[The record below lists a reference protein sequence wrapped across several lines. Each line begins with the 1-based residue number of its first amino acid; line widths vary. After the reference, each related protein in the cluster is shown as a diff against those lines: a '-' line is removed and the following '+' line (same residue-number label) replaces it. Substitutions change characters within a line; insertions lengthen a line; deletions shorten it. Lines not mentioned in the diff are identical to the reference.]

1 MQFCQKIQKMDIHDI
16 EHKKDND
23 LVKFIQEK
31 LNIPSVETLS
41 GAEVNAIVEAIKQ
54 RPDNPIIYGDPLEE
68 YIAHRNQ

>member
-1 MQFCQKIQKMDIHDI
+1 MDIHDI

-41 GAEVNAIVEAIKQ
+41 GAEINAIVEAIKQ
-54 RPDNPIIYGDPLEE
+54 RPDNPVIFGDPLEE
-68 YIAHRNQ
+68 YISHRNE

>member
-1 MQFCQKIQKMDIHDI
+1 MDIHDI

-41 GAEVNAIVEAIKQ
+41 GAEINAIVEAIKQ
-54 RPDNPIIYGDPLEE
+54 RPDNPIIFGDPLEE
-68 YIAHRNQ
+68 YIAHRNE

>member
-1 MQFCQKIQKMDIHDI
+1 MQFCIKIKKMDIHDI

-41 GAEVNAIVEAIKQ
+41 GAEINAIVEAIKQ
-54 RPDNPIIYGDPLEE
+54 RPDNPVIFGDPLEE
-68 YIAHRNQ
+68 YISHRNE

>member
-41 GAEVNAIVEAIKQ
+41 GAEINAIVEAIKQ
-54 RPDNPIIYGDPLEE
+54 RPDNPIIFGDPLEE
-68 YIAHRNQ
+68 YIAHRNE